1 MYLELSGL
9 FPLYLL
15 IHFSKILQ
23 SGLVEWWPNFS
34 KRTDFGRISEKVHP
48 TKPNMRG
55 QTQVIFILLGSGL
68 LIAFVSL
75 VGELN
80 EMIFKS
86 LITLC
91 RFWILTIRNGKNQLG
106 LKEKFWFSRK
116 TRTLVCQILVI
127 PECTQ

>member
-9 FPLYLL
+9 FPLSLL
-15 IHFSKILQ
+15 NQFSKILQ
-23 SGLVEWWPNFS
+23 SGLVEWWPNFNN
-34 KRTDFGRISEKVHP
+34 RTDFGRISEKKHP
-48 TKPNMRG
+48 TKPNMTG

-86 LITLC
+86 LITLY

-116 TRTLVCQILVI
+116 PRTLVCQILVI
-127 PECTQ
+127 PQCTQ